1 MSFNPN
7 LYRLRLPIPTEHY
20 EHPVGYKPDAEKL
33 KDGIHVAAMK
43 SGTRFIASDG
53 KEYRVRN
60 LREYDLFAYRVEDR
74 TLCIFHSPVSANPLM
89 FTFAKAKKK

>member
-60 LREYDLFAYRVEDR
+60 LRVVRCAGGLREYDLFAYQ
-74 TLCIFHSPVSANPLM
+74 
-89 FTFAKAKKK
+89 